1 MEGTRQEHILGTC
14 GKETFCGKEQE
25 GEKGSEAG
33 REDKN
38 GGERS
43 GEKEGGER
51 GALQRLGSPWSPV
64 PAGVEFFSTLSWGLG
79 TQRPRRRR
87 EWRSPAR
94 ACFITLDSARS
105 EASGVEPLWGGGG
118 TDWCPETDP
127 PGRAEAQGS
136 PTRGSG

>member
-25 GEKGSEAG
+25 GEKRSEAG

-64 PAGVEFFSTLSWGLG
+64 PARRGVLQHSELG
-79 TQRPRRRR
+79 AGCSETEAAEGMEEPRKSLFHYLGQRSL
-87 EWRSPAR
+87 RS
-94 ACFITLDSARS
+94 F
-105 EASGVEPLWGGGG
+105 WGGAPLG
-118 TDWCPETDP
+118 
-127 PGRAEAQGS
+127 
-136 PTRGSG
+136 